1 LGISPAKWQLQ
12 IANASHFISRS
23 SYSRLPFHYN
33 LPMKF
38 AVLILSTLLG
48 TSALAQTATVPITLD
63 HNRVIIDVYLPLPDG
78 TSKRVRAWVDSGDP
92 ELWLSEDAAKLMGLS
107 VSPDPQDTTGHK
119 SGIAKPPASIRVGKL
134 DVPLTGVKEARVLLG
149 SESVGPGLSAEIS
162 LPSTVLRNYDV
173 LVNYPDREFTLAA
186 PGTLHFQGQQSKLL
200 VNADNGLAQV
210 PAKIEGK
217 NYNLGLDVGSSISM
231 LLSDVLDP
239 LLQSHPQ
246 WARMTGATG
255 IANMWGNEEEMK
267 WQLARLPR
275 VQYGPI
281 FLTDVAV
288 VEFSKQVSEGFEKRA
303 GMKTAGLLGANAL
316 LPYRVGLD
324 YKRGAAYF
332 DIGMTF
338 KAPDMDVIG
347 LILRPELDGR
357 YTIIGVADYNGK
369 PSVEGVQSG
378 DQLISVNGIRAT
390 GGTMGQV
397 WSSLEG
403 SPGQERT
410 LTIERAGKQIEV
422 KATVQHFLAA
432 PDDSKK
438 SRK

>member
-1 LGISPAKWQLQ
+1 
-12 IANASHFISRS
+12 
-23 SYSRLPFHYN
+23 
-33 LPMKF
+33 MKP
-38 AVLILSTLLG
+38 AVLFFLTLIAC
-48 TSALAQTATVPITLD
+48 TALAQPPAGSATVPITLD
-63 HNRVIIDVYLPLPDG
+63 HNRIIIDVYLPLPDG
-78 TSKRVRAWVDSGDP
+78 NNKRVRGWVDTGDP
-92 ELWLSEDAAKLMGLS
+92 DFWLSEDAAKLMGLELTGE
-107 VSPDPQDTTGHK
+107 PQDLGSLK
-119 SGIAKPPASIRVGKL
+119 YRMAKPPASIRVGKM
-134 DVPLTGVKEARVLLG
+134 DVPLTGIKEARVLLG
-149 SESVGPGLSAEIS
+149 SDSVARGMSAEIN

-186 PGTLHFQGQQSKLL
+186 PGSLHFQGQQSKMQ

-217 NYNLGLDVGSSISM
+217 SYNLGLDVGSSISF
-231 LLSDVLDP
+231 LFADVLDP
-239 LLQSHPQ
+239 LLQSHTQ
-246 WARMTGATG
+246 WPRMTGAIG
-255 IANMWGNEEEMK
+255 NANMWGSQEEPT

-275 VQYGPI
+275 VQYGPV

-288 VEFSKQVSEGFEKRA
+288 VAFPKQSSDWFEKRA

-316 LPYRVGLD
+316 LPYRAGID
-324 YKRGAAYF
+324 YKHQAAYF
-332 DIGMTF
+332 EIGMTF
-338 KAPDMDVIG
+338 KAPDFDVIG

-357 YTIIGVADYNGK
+357 YIIVGIADYQGK
-369 PSVEGVQSG
+369 PSVEGVQPG

-410 LTIERAGKQIEV
+410 LVIDRAGKQLEV

-432 PDDSKK
+432 PEDSKK
-438 SRK
+438 SKK